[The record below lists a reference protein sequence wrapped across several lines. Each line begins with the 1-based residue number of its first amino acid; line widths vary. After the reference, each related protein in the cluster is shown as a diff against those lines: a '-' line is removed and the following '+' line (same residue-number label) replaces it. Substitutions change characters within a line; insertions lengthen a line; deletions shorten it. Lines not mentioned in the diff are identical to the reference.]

1 MFLSANVDYRSASCL
16 SRLIPMGYPTLS
28 GADTFARNG
37 WILSSGMSGYF
48 APESVD
54 TFPRNTH
61 LGRDHREGSGRLGEA
76 VRAELLKK
84 RRLNKRKEQPAD

>member
-61 LGRDHREGSGRLGEA
+61 YKLTLQDQLTDKARVGYA
-76 VRAELLKK
+76 VGLRGTGK
-84 RRLNKRKEQPAD
+84 R

>member
-1 MFLSANVDYRSASCL
+1 MFPSANVDYRPASSL
-16 SRLIPMGYPTLS
+16 SRRLPRGYPALS
-28 GADTFARNG
+28 EVDTFARNG

-61 LGRDHREGSGRLGEA
+61 LIR
-76 VRAELLKK
+76 ELLPHLVLALVSPCE
-84 RRLNKRKEQPAD
+84 RLPIP